1 MGCNQMI
8 SRADFTAYSRDV
20 SALTESAANETRR
33 QISLWM
39 NANPEAS
46 IAEIRSFANDTMA
59 GLSQVYGE
67 AAATLAANWYD
78 EQASLAHVKLPSA
91 ITEVTYDAEQI
102 KKVAHYQAT
111 KLTQGDTDGFLDAC
125 SEYMEN
131 SVKQSLN
138 DTIMANAKRD
148 KDKGVRFARVTTGA
162 ETCAFCYMLSSRGAV
177 YHSRQTAGEFNHY
190 HRRCDCKVVP
200 GFEADPYAEIVE
212 GYDPKGMQSRMALIE
227 EQTGLTFGKATDAS
241 ALSREMKLRDSQWLL
256 DGTLPNPSYFDG
268 KAKQK
273 KLADKNHSA
282 EKKTG
287 EILSKSG
294 YSTVFV
300 DDELKYID
308 EETGLEQTIGLPD
321 LSTGLEIKNVQTASS
336 ENTISKHLSN
346 AKKKKGFTQVVIDV
360 SENANLSDSEAKEY
374 IRNGLKRHRIENALM
389 INHNKEIETVWA
401 KKRVTCR

>member
-1 MGCNQMI
+1 MI

-46 IAEIRSFANDTMA
+46 IAEIRSFANDAMA

-78 EQASLAHVKLPSA
+78 EQAALAHVKLPSA

-111 KLTQGDTDGFLDAC
+111 KLTKGDIDGFLDAC

-131 SVKQSLN
+131 NVKQSLN

-200 GFEADPYAEIVE
+200 GFETDPYAEIVE

-241 ALSREMKLRDSQWLL
+241 ALSREMKLRDSQWLV
-256 DGTLPNPSYFDG
+256 DGTIPKFDSYESEEARVFKTKNKQAIKQHALELKTAERIAKYGFDTTFG
-268 KAKQK
+268 IDEIWDLEENRIIG
-273 KLADKNHSA
+273 LAD
-282 EKKTG
+282 
-287 EILSKSG
+287 I
-294 YSTVFV
+294 
-300 DDELKYID
+300 I
-308 EETGLEQTIGLPD
+308 
-321 LSTGLEIKNVQTASS
+321 TGLEIKTLEDASS
-336 ENTISKHLSN
+336 YNTIDGYIAQTSKKQN
-346 AKKKKGFTQVVIDV
+346 ATALIFDNFDN
-360 SENANLSDSEAKEY
+360 ELSDETLEEWINQSRRFKRGSIY
-374 IRNGLKRHRIENALM
+374 IYDHEGKIRKIR
-389 INHNKEIETVWA
+389 
-401 KKRVTCR
+401 